1 MLFNF
6 IFLKKIGINSAR
18 FRLDLAGSNKQF

>member
-1 MLFNF
+1 MLFYF
-6 IFLKKIGINSAR
+6 ILKKKIGINSAR